1 MGGAEKLVIEL
12 SKNILRKDNY
22 NVKIII
28 LNNIIEHDI
37 SDLKDNIIHID
48 SAVKLSVFDKNEI
61 NVQRLQQFMD
71 DFQPDIIHTHLYIAE
86 LVSRFCYYPNAKWFS
101 HIHDNIPQ
109 FENLSLKTIFS
120 KRRILNYFEKKI
132 LFKRYKINGGTTF
145 IAVSN
150 HSFNYINRIKNDNH
164 LILLLNGIDT
174 NAYSCKERKKPTS
187 EIIQAV
193 NIGSYVD
200 KKNQIFLLQLAERL
214 REKKIDSQIYLVGDG
229 PNREILQNEIVNRK
243 LEGKIILTG
252 KTKNVQKYLNGADFY
267 LHSATYEPF
276 GLVLLE
282 AMASG
287 LPVISIDG
295 KGNTDIIEHNKNGY
309 LIQKDNLELF
319 MDYLISLKQNN
330 SLYNK
335 LSLAGIK
342 TAKQF
347 DINQVNEKLID
358 IYNS

>member
-1 MGGAEKLVIEL
+1 MHVDSTVNL
-12 SKNILRKDNY
+12 SI
-22 NVKIII
+22 
-28 LNNIIEHDI
+28 
-37 SDLKDNIIHID
+37 
-48 SAVKLSVFDKNEI
+48 FGKNEI
-61 NVQRLQQFMD
+61 KVQRLQFIE
-71 DFQPDIIHTHLYIAE
+71 DFQPDIIHTHLFMAE

-109 FENLSLKTIFS
+109 FENLTLKSIFS
-120 KRRILNYFEKKI
+120 KEGYLIILKKI

-164 LILLLNGIDT
+164 LILLHNGIDIE
-174 NAYSCKERKKPTS
+174 AYSLKERKKPTS

-214 REKKIDSQIYLVGDG
+214 SEKKIDSQINLVEMDQI
-229 PNREILQNEIVNRK
+229 EKKLQTEIVNRK

-252 KTKNVQKYLNGADFY
+252 KLKNVQKYLNEADFY

-287 LPVISIDG
+287 LPVISLDG

-309 LIQKDNLELF
+309 LVQKENLELF
-319 MDYLISLKQNN
+319 MDYLISLKQND
-330 SLYNK
+330 SLYNTF
-335 LSLAGIK
+335 SLAGIR

-347 DINQVNEKLID
+347 NIEKVVEKLID
-358 IYNS
+358 IYNA